1 MNLDFEGTAQGS
13 WRDYFQS
20 QIKVAAMIRKGV
32 SFSRTRDKF
41 LGSELYFLYMFI

>member
-1 MNLDFEGTAQGS
+1 MD
-13 WRDYFQS
+13 DYFQS
-20 QIKVAAMIRKGV
+20 QIKVVAIIRKGV